1 MRAMGEYKRLNA
13 GVEPVGGESI
23 VGGDQEER
31 GGGGIHY
38 FRIFNEN
45 SCLTKNL
52 FYFVVFFEEI
62 VLFSKED
69 NTHLGELSRGGRQK
83 QNKSRDDLPS
93 TLVVSSP
100 VFKKA

>member
-1 MRAMGEYKRLNA
+1 MRAMGEVKRLNA

-45 SCLTKNL
+45 
-52 FYFVVFFEEI
+52 
-62 VLFSKED
+62 
-69 NTHLGELSRGGRQK
+69 NTIH
-83 QNKSRDDLPS
+83 
-93 TLVVSSP
+93 V
-100 VFKKA
+100 